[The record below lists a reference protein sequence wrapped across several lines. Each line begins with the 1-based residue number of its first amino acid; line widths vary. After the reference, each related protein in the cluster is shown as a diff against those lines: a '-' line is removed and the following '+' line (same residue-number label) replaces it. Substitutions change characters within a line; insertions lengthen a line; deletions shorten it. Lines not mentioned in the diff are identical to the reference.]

1 MSVPLYV
8 PVLPARQHAAGAYRT
23 LHPELR
29 ARVAPL
35 WTLHP
40 HPGMLPKPLADR
52 IDSDTKYVTAVQG
65 HSLGWLDAPYVET
78 EEAAVLAEALPPEWW
93 DHRNLRPVTGPERPE
108 AQQSLAV
115 AVARRLGEGMGVR
128 VPLPGEWHDPAAAD
142 VAALL
147 DRLPT
152 HTPADLFLDL
162 GTVLPDRPDAA
173 KEATRALDALV
184 TLTPWRT
191 ISILAGGFP
200 EPPADLWQGTVHEEP
215 RSDWDVWHEIHHGGR
230 PYLPRLGYGDYGT
243 HPAAYVSAPATGGA
257 SPWGLLRYTTERS
270 YHLVKIPF
278 GKKHDMANRAGA
290 RLLTGLSDFRGRGAS
305 AGERWLCRR
314 AEGEETVGNHAVWDE
329 KAHVQHMAYVVR
341 SVNPAVG
348 G

>member
-8 PVLPARQHAAGAYRT
+8 PVLPARQHAAAAYRT

-29 ARVAPL
+29 TRVAPL

-52 IDSDTKYVTAVQG
+52 IDRDTRYVTAVQG
-65 HSLGWLDAPYVET
+65 HGSGWLDAPYVDR
-78 EEAAVLAEALPPEWW
+78 EEAEVLATALPPEWW
-93 DHRNLRPVTGPERPE
+93 DCRNVRPVTGPGRPE
-108 AQQSLAV
+108 AQQSLAL
-115 AVARRLGEGMGVR
+115 AVARQSEAGLGVR

-152 HTPADLFLDL
+152 HVPVHLFLDL
-162 GTVLPDRPDAA
+162 ATVLPDRTDAA
-173 KEATRALDALV
+173 KEALRALDALV
-184 TLTPWRT
+184 VLTSWRT

-200 EPPADLWQGTVHEEP
+200 PPDTDLWQGRVREEP
-215 RSDWDVWHEIHHGGR
+215 RSDWDVWHEIHHGER

-243 HPAAYVSAPATGGA
+243 HPAAYVSVPVTGGA
-257 SPWGLLRYTTERS
+257 APWGLLRYTTERS

-278 GKKHDMANRAGA
+278 GKRHDTANRAAA
-290 RLLTGLSDFRGRGAS
+290 RLLTTLSDFRGRDAS
-305 AGERWLCRR
+305 AGERWLCLR
-314 AEGEETVGNHAVWDE
+314 AEGEGTVGNHAVWDE
-329 KAHVQHMAYVVR
+329 KSQVQHMTYVAR
-341 SVNPAVG
+341 SISPAADR
-348 G
+348 